1 MISYVSKALL
11 SQTWTIKMF
20 KLIKTIRYLNTN
32 VLGINKRNQ
41 DFIRKLNPKKYRK
54 FADDKLLS
62 KKILAEHEIESPQ
75 VFYIIK
81 NELDLNAVN
90 WEKLPKS
97 FVIKP
102 NRGTQ
107 GRGIKVFYGKS
118 KKKNGW
124 IAADGKTY
132 TIEDIITHIRDILA
146 GRFSLG
152 HKKDIAYIE
161 ERVKIHPVLKPYA
174 YKGIPDIRIIVYKRI
189 PIMAELR
196 LPTREAGGTANLH
209 AGGIAVGIDMASGIT
224 TIGIHRKGLDVFGDT
239 YDIIEHTLQKP
250 YLPLRGIQIPHW
262 EKVLRLASRIQKFIP
277 LGYLGVDI
285 VIDRDRGPLI
295 LELNARPGLGIQV
308 ANQAGLLERIKRVQ
322 GIKVK
327 TTTKAVKLARTL
339 FGGEVEE
346 EVEQITGRQ
355 IIGLVE
361 NIVVF
366 PNPYI
371 KAKKLKPEKIKAKI
385 DTGALHSSIDYRLA
399 VRLGYKFL
407 IDYKNIFARV
417 FDDHKEALA
426 FLKELGQK
434 YPKGERPQGMELFT
448 LIKSGS
454 GFTVRPTI
462 RGHIEIAGEQKDI
475 IFTVANRQALNYGV
489 IIGREDLKGFL
500 IDPTKTFAKSTISL

>member
-1 MISYVSKALL
+1 
-11 SQTWTIKMF
+11 MF
-20 KLIKTIRYLNTN
+20 KFLNTLQYLNTH

-41 DFIRKLNPKKYRK
+41 DFIRKLNPKKFRK
-54 FADDKLLS
+54 FADNKLLS
-62 KKILAEHEIESPQ
+62 KKILAEHEIESPN

-81 NELDLNAVN
+81 NELDLNSVN
-90 WEKLPKS
+90 WETLPKS

-132 TIEDIITHIRDILA
+132 SIEDIITHIKDILA

-152 HKKDIAYIE
+152 HRKDIAYIE
-161 ERVKIHPVLKPYA
+161 ERIKIHPTLKPYA
-174 YKGIPDIRIIVYKRI
+174 YKGIPDIRVIVYKRI

-196 LPTREAGGTANLH
+196 LPTLEAGGTANLH

-224 TIGIHRKGLDVFGDT
+224 TIGIHRKGLDLFGDT
-239 YDIIEHTLQKP
+239 YNIVEHTLQKP
-250 YLPLRGIQIPHW
+250 FLPLRGIQIPNW
-262 EKVLRLASRIQKFIP
+262 EKVLRLASKVQKFIP

-308 ANQAGLLERIKRVQ
+308 ANQAGLLERIKRVE
-322 GIKVK
+322 GINIK

-361 NIVVF
+361 NIIVF

-371 KAKKLKPEKIKAKI
+371 KAKRLKPEKIKAKI
-385 DTGALHSSIDYRLA
+385 DTGALHSSIDYKLA

-407 IDYKNIFARV
+407 VDYKNVFARV
-417 FDDHKEALA
+417 FDDHQEAQK
-426 FLKELGQK
+426 FLKTMSEK
-434 YPKGERPQGMELFT
+434 FPRENRPAPMGMFK
-448 LIKSGS
+448 LIRSGS

-462 RGHIEIAGEQKDI
+462 QAKVEIAGEQKDI

-489 IIGREDLKGFL
+489 IIGRTDLKGFL
-500 IDPTKTFAKSTISL
+500 IDPTKTFTKSTLSS